1 MSMGSLLHLLF
12 PPTCLICEASGL
24 GLCTSCEEKIVRVTV
39 VRDIEQIKFWAGAY
53 YGDELAQL
61 ILLAKEKNNSL
72 ARNYLSQLLLE
83 SFMRAIANL
92 SDPSNAA
99 LIPIPSS
106 HAANRRRGYRHSYL
120 LARALASRIAKESS
134 RDVEVIE
141 ALRVNRKI
149 ADQSNLNRVERMQNL
164 SGAYSV
170 RSRHIPHLAHSAPES
185 IFLIDDLVTSGSS
198 IREGLR
204 ALGQLGI
211 SPSGVL
217 AAGVSPRV
225 FS

>member
-1 MSMGSLLHLLF
+1 
-12 PPTCLICEASGL
+12 
-24 GLCTSCEEKIVRVTV
+24 
-39 VRDIEQIKFWAGAY
+39 
-53 YGDELAQL
+53 
-61 ILLAKEKNNSL
+61 
-72 ARNYLSQLLLE
+72 
-83 SFMRAIANL
+83 
-92 SDPSNAA
+92 
-99 LIPIPSS
+99 
-106 HAANRRRGYRHSYL
+106 
-120 LARALASRIAKESS
+120 
-134 RDVEVIE
+134 
-141 ALRVNRKI
+141 
-149 ADQSNLNRVERMQNL
+149 MQNL